1 MSTKLREKTKQENS
15 TGITAISVSG
25 YKSLSRPQRLEIT
38 PLTLLAGANSSGK
51 SSAIQPLLLLK
62 QTLDSSYD
70 PGPLLLNGPNVRFT
84 SADQLLSRTGSTN
97 QANELRVGA
106 ETGPES
112 MFELIFRRQRGKR
125 LELDQATYASKNGL
139 LNISQDMTE
148 NEIKKL
154 LTLWMGVLPERISS
168 LGSRE
173 AHWNVARERC
183 FFNCLVSDSNN
194 TILFQTT
201 PKNLREEVQG
211 IIHLPALRGNPERT
225 YPTTAVGINFPGTFD
240 KYVASI
246 VALWQ
251 SDKDKRLR
259 QLNQALQELGLT
271 STVRARPVDETQV
284 ELQVGRLPNGSQ
296 RSDRDLVNIA
306 DVGYGVSQVL
316 PVIVALLVASP
327 GQLVYIEQPEI
338 HLHPRA
344 QAALAK
350 ILAAGAERG
359 VRVVVET
366 HSTVLLLALQTLVA
380 EGKLSPDLVKL
391 HWFSRRRD
399 GSTDITSADVDESG
413 AFGDWPVDFADVLQ
427 ETESRY
433 LDAAEES
440 LVR

>member
-1 MSTKLREKTKQENS
+1 MREKNEKKSS
-15 TGITAISVSG
+15 TGITAISVAG
-25 YKSLSRPQRLEIT
+25 YKSLSRPVRLEVR

-51 SSAIQPLLLLK
+51 SSAMQPLLLLK
-62 QTLDSSYD
+62 QTLDSRYD
-70 PGPLLLNGPNVRFT
+70 PGPLLLHGANVRFT
-84 SADQLLSRTGSTN
+84 SADQLLSRMDSSA

-106 ETGPES
+106 EAGPGRNI
-112 MFELIFRRQRGKR
+112 ELIFRRRAGR
-125 LELDQATYASKNGL
+125 PLELNQMTFVNKNETIT
-139 LNISQDMTE
+139 ISQDMTVD
-148 NEIKKL
+148 EIKML
-154 LTLWMGVLPERISS
+154 LPLVFGVIFLAGRFFEGP
-168 LGSRE
+168 
-173 AHWNVARERC
+173 WTTVRERC
-183 FFNCLVSDSNN
+183 FLGLSLSDLDPRMLVMN
-194 TILFQTT
+194 TPQI
-201 PKNLREEVQG
+201 LREEIQG

-225 YPTTAVGINFPGTFD
+225 YPTTAVGKNFAGTFD

-251 SDKDKRLR
+251 SDKDKRLH
-259 QLNQALQELGLT
+259 QLNQALRELGLT

-284 ELQVGRLPNGSQ
+284 ELQVGRLPNGSH
-296 RSDRDLVNIA
+296 RNARDLVNIA

-316 PVIVALLVASP
+316 PVVIALLVAAP
-327 GQLVYIEQPEI
+327 GQLVYVEQPEI

-350 ILAAGAERG
+350 ILADGAERG

-380 EGKLSPDLVKL
+380 EGKLPPTLVKL
-391 HWFSRRRD
+391 HWFSRRKD
-399 GSTDITSADVDESG
+399 GSTEISSADMDESG